1 MLTQTRQLETE
12 RQKYQTLFETNSDA
26 VVILDDQGFTDCNP
40 ATLSLF
46 GMNSVATFLK
56 IPISQLGTPVQA
68 NGMTAY
74 DHAMRAISQAK
85 AQGHAVMDWQGRRQD
100 GSVFSAEIALHA
112 MQLEGKPVIQ
122 AIMRD
127 VSERRAAEAAKEAA
141 REAALQMA
149 HAKSAVPRQHEPRD
163 PHADERRASA

>member
-1 MLTQTRQLETE
+1 MLTQTRLLETE
-12 RQKYQTLFETNSDA
+12 KQKYQTLFETNSDA

-46 GMNSVATFLK
+46 GMDSVETFLRTP
-56 IPISQLGTPVQA
+56 IPQLGTAIQA
-68 NGMTAY
+68 NGVAAME
-74 DHAMRAISQAK
+74 HAMQYIGQARS
-85 AQGHAVMDWQGRRQD
+85 QGHALMDWAGAAPD

-127 VSERRAAEAAKEAA
+127 VSVRRATEAA
-141 REAALQMA
+141 RKPLAKPPCRWRGPRSEFVANVSM
-149 HAKSAVPRQHEPRD
+149 KSAPRCT
-163 PHADERRASA
+163 ASWG

>member
-12 RQKYQTLFETNSDA
+12 KQKYQTLFETNSDA
-26 VVILDDQGFTDCNP
+26 VVILEDNGFTDCNP

-46 GMNSVATFLK
+46 GMDSVDTFLHT
-56 IPISQLGTPVQA
+56 PISQLGTPIQA

-74 DHAMRAISQAK
+74 DYAKQAISQARS
-85 AQGHAVMDWQGRRQD
+85 QGHAMMDWQGRRQD

-127 VSERRAAEAAKEAA
+127 VSEQRAPKPPRRPRAKPPCRWRRPNRGSSPTSA
-141 REAALQMA
+141 M
-149 HAKSAVPRQHEPRD
+149 KSAPPCT
-163 PHADERRASA
+163 AFWA